1 MKGRFVKYGE
11 VRLNVLVRTE
21 RLDFD
26 NRIKDL
32 WILKTW
38 AYMQAYK
45 TLRAGLIGLQLV
57 DSLIYTDCT
66 NTNGGYHG

>member
-1 MKGRFVKYGE
+1 M
-11 VRLNVLVRTE
+11 RLNILVRTE

-32 WILKTW
+32 WILKTL

-45 TLRAGLIGLQLV
+45 IFGACLIGLQLV
-57 DSLIYTDCT
+57 NSLIYTDCT